1 MLIDAA
7 NLFARKE
14 TVSKET
20 FDSAVQDMSSEE
32 KDSLLWA
39 LLQHRNSDIEKL
51 QAMRKEMF
59 GTSSEKGQTLFE
71 HLFNETET
79 VEEIEELLE
88 QDEDQAADTKQKK
101 PRKRM
106 SGVTSSLPVVK
117 EDKYPED
124 PEFLAHKD
132 EMIQLTSDV
141 QRTVEFV
148 PARYYVKETTYHNFV
163 WKISEDEQKFFSP
176 QKPARL
182 LERSMVSA
190 SVAAHLI
197 HEKAINGMPINR
209 QTLDLQKKGFDI
221 DRQTVNNWAL
231 RTSQDYLVPLAD
243 HMLKDFRKLH
253 TVHMDETGL
262 KVLEIFRNGGN
273 SVSTMVVGA
282 SGPFE
287 KRQMRIYRFFSGKG
301 QTFVQEVLSDGFT
314 GNLVTDG
321 AACYENWTNAHN
333 GLHPDMAV
341 VHAGCMTH
349 ARRKF
354 VEAAEVRTDYQEYR
368 KLGKKKQA
376 AYLAEHPGLK
386 SLVDVIEL
394 IAGLYRIEK
403 KCGKGKLDPQ
413 EIREAREKEAVPLF
427 CQLTKHVEKM
437 REEYPPSGKAGQAVK
452 YFLSRKESLSTYL
465 KDGEIPI
472 DNNKAER
479 TVKPFVIARKGF
491 LFSDSKRGA
500 EATAASFSVLQSAVD
515 NGLNPEKYLKWV
527 LEKLSSE
534 GLKDSVMDE
543 AVPYSENL
551 PADLYVKKKK

>member
-1 MLIDAA
+1 
-7 NLFARKE
+7 
-14 TVSKET
+14 
-20 FDSAVQDMSSEE
+20 MSSEE

-39 LLQHRNSDIEKL
+39 LLQQKNSDREKL
-51 QAMRKEMF
+51 QAMRDEMF
-59 GTSSEKGQTLFE
+59 GTSSEKAQSLFE

-79 VEEIEELLE
+79 VEEIEERLE
-88 QDEDQAADTKQKK
+88 QDEDQTADTKQKK

-106 SGVTSSLPVVK
+106 SRVTSSLPVVK

-132 EMIQLTSDV
+132 EMIQLASDV

-176 QKPARL
+176 EKPARSL
-182 LERSMVSA
+182 DRSMVSP

-197 HEKAINGMPINR
+197 YEKAINGMPINR
-209 QTLDLQKKGFDI
+209 QALHLQKKGFDI

-231 RTSQDYLVPLAD
+231 RTSQDYLVPLVD

-262 KVLEIFRNGGN
+262 KVLEVFRNGGN
-273 SVSTMVVGA
+273 SVSNMVVGA

-287 KRQMRIYRFFSGKG
+287 KRQMRIYRFFSGKS

-321 AACYENWTNAHN
+321 AACYENWTKAHN
-333 GLHPDMAV
+333 DLYPDSTV
-341 VHAGCMTH
+341 VHAGCMAH
-349 ARRKF
+349 ARSKF
-354 VEAAEVRTDYQEYR
+354 VEAA
-368 KLGKKKQA
+368 
-376 AYLAEHPGLK
+376 
-386 SLVDVIEL
+386 
-394 IAGLYRIEK
+394 
-403 KCGKGKLDPQ
+403 
-413 EIREAREKEAVPLF
+413 EKEAVPLF
-427 CQLTKHVEKM
+427 CQLTNHVEKM
-437 REEYPPSGKAGQAVK
+437 RDEYPPSGKAGQAVK

-479 TVKPFVIARKGF
+479 TVKPFVITRKGF

>member
-1 MLIDAA
+1 
-7 NLFARKE
+7 
-14 TVSKET
+14 
-20 FDSAVQDMSSEE
+20 MSSEE

-39 LLQHRNSDIEKL
+39 LLQQRNSDIEKL

-88 QDEDQAADTKQKK
+88 QDEDQAADTTQKR
-101 PRKRM
+101 PRKRI

-124 PEFLAHKD
+124 PEFQAHKD

-141 QRTVEFV
+141 QKTVEFV

-221 DRQTVNNWAL
+221 DWQTVNNWAL

-262 KVLEIFRNGGN
+262 KVLEVFRNGGN
-273 SVSTMVVGA
+273 SVSNMVVGA

-341 VHAGCMTH
+341 VHAGCMAH

-551 PADLYVKKKK
+551 GSIK

>member
-1 MLIDAA
+1 
-7 NLFARKE
+7 
-14 TVSKET
+14 
-20 FDSAVQDMSSEE
+20 MSSEE

-39 LLQHRNSDIEKL
+39 LLQQRNSDIEKL

-59 GTSSEKGQTLFE
+59 GTSSEKAQSLFE

-88 QDEDQAADTKQKK
+88 QDEDQAADTKQKR

-132 EMIQLTSDV
+132 EMIQLASDV

-163 WKISEDEQKFFSP
+163 WKISEDEQKLFSP

-287 KRQMRIYRFFSGKG
+287 KRQMRIYRFFSGKS

-333 GLHPDMAV
+333 GLHPD
-341 VHAGCMTH
+341 T
-349 ARRKF
+349 
-354 VEAAEVRTDYQEYR
+354 
-368 KLGKKKQA
+368 
-376 AYLAEHPGLK
+376 
-386 SLVDVIEL
+386 
-394 IAGLYRIEK
+394 
-403 KCGKGKLDPQ
+403 Q
-413 EIREAREKEAVPLF
+413 EIREAREKGAVPLF